1 MNSTPPPSE
10 GEMSLIEH
18 LLELRSRLLK
28 IVLAVCAILL
38 ILLPFSNELFAVLS
52 KPLMALMPAGAQMV
66 AIDVASPFFIPL
78 RLTLVAAVFIAMP
91 VVLYHLWAFVAPGLY
106 SHEKELIFPLLIAS
120 TALFYIGVLFAY
132 YVVFPLVFGFMISTT
147 PQGVAMMTDI
157 GRYLDF
163 VLTVAFAF
171 GVAFQVPILTIVLV
185 WMEVVTP
192 ESLTEKRPYI
202 IVLAFIIGMI
212 LTPPDVISQTLLA
225 VPMWLLFEAGLVF
238 ARLVLKKKQ
247 RLARIAEQE
256 HALPSDYR
264 PLTPEEMDAQLN
276 LEHDDK
282 PKS

>member
-120 TALFYIGVLFAY
+120 TTLFYIGVLFAY

-185 WMEVVTP
+185 WMEIVTP

-212 LTPPDVISQTLLA
+212 LTPPDVVSQTLLA

-238 ARLVLKKKQ
+238 SRLVLKKKH
-247 RLARIAEQE
+247 RRAAIAD
-256 HALPSDYR
+256 H
-264 PLTPEEMDAQLN
+264 N
-276 LEHDDK
+276 
-282 PKS
+282 